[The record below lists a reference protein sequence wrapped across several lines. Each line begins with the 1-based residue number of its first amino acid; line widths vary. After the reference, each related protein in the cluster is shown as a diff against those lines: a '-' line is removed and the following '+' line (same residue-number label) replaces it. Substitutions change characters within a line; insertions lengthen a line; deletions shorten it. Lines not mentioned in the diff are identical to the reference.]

1 MALYSLLCEGFT
13 KDHKHTGPDDRK
25 RQLKKIEVLDK
36 DIPSIMTDEEA
47 ISAVNFYQRFK
58 RLGMP
63 YGPWGINPNI
73 LVQIVEVI
81 GPLDDLY
88 HPPVI

>member
-1 MALYSLLCEGFT
+1 MA
-13 KDHKHTGPDDRK
+13 DQD
-25 RQLKKIEVLDK
+25 
-36 DIPSIMTDEEA
+36 A
-47 ISAVNFYQRFK
+47 ISAINFYSHFK